1 MRRFSDLVSVA
12 RVDAAVS
19 SIFGFF
25 FEKEKNRDSRKSRDR
40 SRERESNLIQSAIRR
55 VKF

>member
-12 RVDAAVS
+12 RVDAAVDR
-19 SIFGFF
+19 FLAFF
-25 FEKEKNRDSRKSRDR
+25 RKPKKKKIEIRETEI
-40 SRERESNLIQSAIRR
+40 ERESNMIQSAIRR